1 MTVRINTDAMCAK
14 VRILNGYTTFG
25 DSPPSNFSICPKRLL
40 WELSPAQ
47 DTLQDD
53 KCLCVCLVCFILEQL
68 PCLSLPFKTSAVL
81 KSREHVLCRA
91 PLVQDLQIS
100 PLVAHVVVVGMS

>member
-1 MTVRINTDAMCAK
+1 MGAK
-14 VRILNGYTTFG
+14 VRILNGYTTFWG
-25 DSPPSNFSICPKRLL
+25 SPPSNFSICPKRLL
-40 WELSPAQ
+40 WELSLTQ

-81 KSREHVLCRA
+81 KS
-91 PLVQDLQIS
+91 
-100 PLVAHVVVVGMS
+100 

>member
-1 MTVRINTDAMCAK
+1 MGAK
-14 VRILNGYTTFG
+14 VRILNSYTTFW
-25 DSPPSNFSICPKRLL
+25 DSLPSDFSICPKRLL

-68 PCLSLPFKTSAVL
+68 PCLFFAF
-81 KSREHVLCRA
+81 
-91 PLVQDLQIS
+91 
-100 PLVAHVVVVGMS
+100 